1 MTTCLIV
8 AMFILMGMN
17 TANAYVINPA
27 TGWSGYFGWN
37 DGLGQMDY
45 ILESDLTYV
54 ADTQW
59 TMALPTGGTLSF
71 ATAYDHLVAGDQF
84 ALYIDGVVKPWDS
97 VIIDGSG
104 YYHGMIYAEHLAAGT
119 HSFYM
124 YVTALAPGYIYGDA
138 RALFSA
144 VCEDCCTIP
153 APGAILLGSIGVS
166 IVGWMRRRRTL

>member
-1 MTTCLIV
+1 MKKLTTFLIV

-27 TGWSGYFGWN
+27 TGWTGEFSWY
-37 DGLGQMDY
+37 DGIGPMDAINFDY
-45 ILESDLTYV
+45 T
-54 ADTQW
+54 DTQW

-71 ATAYDHLVAGDQF
+71 ATAWDDYVPGDQF
-84 ALYIDGVVKPWDS
+84 ALHVDGVVKPWDM
-97 VIIDGSG
+97 VITDSSG
-104 YYHGMIYAEHLAAGT
+104 YFHGLVWDEHLAPGT

-124 YVTALAPGYIYGDA
+124 YITALAPGYPDGA
-138 RALFSA
+138 AHALFSA
-144 VCEDCCTIP
+144 VCQDCCTIP